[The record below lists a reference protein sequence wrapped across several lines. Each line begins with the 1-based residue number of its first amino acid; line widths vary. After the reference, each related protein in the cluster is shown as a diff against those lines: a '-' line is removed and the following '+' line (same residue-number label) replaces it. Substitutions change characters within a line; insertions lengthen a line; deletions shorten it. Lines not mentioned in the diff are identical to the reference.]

1 MQYAHQDAAIFIALQ
16 GKRHTIKTY
25 IDEISKSVEK
35 IDEADILDHVTAMLL
50 PIVTS
55 LRNNM
60 AGSRDNE
67 VMFKVLTLQKY
78 LLLHKRMKSS

>member
-1 MQYAHQDAAIFIALQ
+1 M
-16 GKRHTIKTY
+16 Y

-35 IDEADILDHVTAMLL
+35 IDEADILDHAIAKLL

-55 LRNNM
+55 LRNSM

-67 VMFKVLTLQKY
+67 DDSVDVQNFDITEVFAPSQKNEKQLSFHKVKTPGRRKSKLPFK
-78 LLLHKRMKSS
+78 

>member
-1 MQYAHQDAAIFIALQ
+1 M
-16 GKRHTIKTY
+16 Y

-35 IDEADILDHVTAMLL
+35 INEADILDHAIAKLL

-67 VMFKVLTLQKY
+67 DDSVDVQTFDITEVFAPSQKNEKQLSFHKVKTPGRRKSKLPFK
-78 LLLHKRMKSS
+78 